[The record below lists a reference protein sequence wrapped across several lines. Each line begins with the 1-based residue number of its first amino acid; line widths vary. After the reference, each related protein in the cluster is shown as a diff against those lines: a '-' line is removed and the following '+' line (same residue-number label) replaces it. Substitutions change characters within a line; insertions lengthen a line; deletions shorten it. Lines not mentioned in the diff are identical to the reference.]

1 MNLNVNTNIAKPD
14 DFYAAW
20 LAAHEG
26 LPEAKSHDL
35 NAALVLLLANHIGD
49 ASVLEQALQLARN
62 AIDGAPHAQHN

>member
-1 MNLNVNTNIAKPD
+1 MNLSARISKPD

-26 LPEAKSHDL
+26 LPELKSHEL

-49 ASVLEQALQLARN
+49 MAVITQALTLARA
-62 AIDGAPHAQHN
+62 AIDGAASAEIE